1 MKREKLNTLN
11 EKDLILGL
19 ITSDKFC
26 KEVAPIL
33 NPRHLEIDYVRIVST
48 WVKDYVNKFGL
59 APKKDILKLYR
70 AHVEEISDESLQDNI
85 LTFIEKVA
93 RDFDNQKTFNDD
105 YAIQQAI
112 QYLKSRSL
120 KNFSED
126 IDSYLTTGEIG
137 KAEALIT
144 KYRKVEKES
153 GEGVSI
159 LDDSE
164 TVLNA
169 FIEEQDKLFS
179 LNGDY
184 GRLVGDIH
192 REDFIAFLA
201 PMKAGKCLG
210 YGTKILMADGSIK
223 EVQNLVVGDKLM
235 GVDSTPRNVEIVSK
249 GFGKMYR
256 IKSRVNKLAK
266 NKKPDIDFI
275 CNGAHIL
282 VLKNAWKESKIE
294 KFNVNGTLNGEY
306 KKHGK
311 NNWLKEDEIEISV
324 EDFLKL
330 SPYQR
335 ERYKLFRAGVEYP
348 AKEHIVPPY
357 LLGLWLGDGTSS
369 APCITTLDSEII
381 DYCSDWCKSVGE
393 DLLISS
399 SSKNA
404 NLKSLWFRKS
414 KSTRGVFGNELKRL
428 DCFNNK
434 HIPEEYLIDSVE
446 NRLQLLAGIIDT
458 DGYSDG
464 KCIEINLM
472 NKTLIEDVKTLCQQ
486 LGFKTTFIENYKQYK
501 GMYPETNGW
510 AYSWSVKIT
519 GELSKIPVKLERKKA
534 KDSKKFTELKNAF
547 SFEIEELADDNY
559 YGFVLDG
566 DHKFLLADTTVSHNT
581 FQLIDCGI
589 EALKNGL
596 NVVFY
601 SLEMS
606 RTNMIK
612 RIWKALSGQVTE
624 DTELTIPY
632 FTEDGSKWV
641 IENKTTLKKASSIL
655 EIEKKQKSLK
665 RMFRGGSFKVFA
677 EPAYS
682 LTVESLETKLDD
694 LVHDG
699 FMPDVIIIDY
709 ADIMMPSDRSAELRN
724 QLDGIWKRL
733 RAMAQK
739 RKAVVFT
746 ASQTNRGAISRE
758 VEAEDVAEDIRKLAH
773 VTSMVSISKTKYCK
787 ENSLAI
793 FSQLA
798 VREGEPEMRKVIATQ
813 CLALG
818 RPVLDSHW
826 KDDVILD
833 SENENSDEEKSEGI
847 RRKKK

>member
-1 MKREKLNTLN
+1 MRREKLNTLN
-11 EKDLILGL
+11 ERDLTLGL

-26 KEVAPIL
+26 KEVVPIL
-33 NPRHLEIDYVRIVST
+33 NPRHLEIDYTRIISG
-48 WVKDYVNKFGL
+48 WIKDYVNKFGV

-70 AHVEEISDESLQDNI
+70 AHVEEVTDESLQDNI
-85 LTFIEKVA
+85 LTFIEKIA
-93 RDFDNQKTFNDD
+93 KDFESQKTFNDD

-126 IDSYLTTGEIG
+126 IDSFLTTGEIG

-169 FIEEQDKLFS
+169 FTEEQDKLFAFD
-179 LNGDY
+179 GAF

-192 REDFIAFLA
+192 REDFVAFLA
-201 PMKAGKCLG
+201 PMKAGK
-210 YGTKILMADGSIK
+210 
-223 EVQNLVVGDKLM
+223 
-235 GVDSTPRNVEIVSK
+235 
-249 GFGKMYR
+249 
-256 IKSRVNKLAK
+256 
-266 NKKPDIDFI
+266 
-275 CNGAHIL
+275 
-282 VLKNAWKESKIE
+282 
-294 KFNVNGTLNGEY
+294 
-306 KKHGK
+306 
-311 NNWLKEDEIEISV
+311 
-324 EDFLKL
+324 
-330 SPYQR
+330 
-335 ERYKLFRAGVEYP
+335 
-348 AKEHIVPPY
+348 
-357 LLGLWLGDGTSS
+357 
-369 APCITTLDSEII
+369 
-381 DYCSDWCKSVGE
+381 
-393 DLLISS
+393 
-399 SSKNA
+399 
-404 NLKSLWFRKS
+404 
-414 KSTRGVFGNELKRL
+414 
-428 DCFNNK
+428 
-434 HIPEEYLIDSVE
+434 
-446 NRLQLLAGIIDT
+446 
-458 DGYSDG
+458 
-464 KCIEINLM
+464 
-472 NKTLIEDVKTLCQQ
+472 
-486 LGFKTTFIENYKQYK
+486 
-501 GMYPETNGW
+501 
-510 AYSWSVKIT
+510 
-519 GELSKIPVKLERKKA
+519 
-534 KDSKKFTELKNAF
+534 
-547 SFEIEELADDNY
+547 
-559 YGFVLDG
+559 
-566 DHKFLLADTTVSHNT
+566 T

-596 NVVFY
+596 NIVFF

-632 FTEDGSKWV
+632 FAEDGSKWV

-709 ADIMMPSDRSAELRN
+709 ADIMMPSDRNAELRN

-758 VEAEDVAEDIRKLAH
+758 VEAEDIAEDIRKLAH

-833 SENENSDEEKSEGI
+833 SDDENKDDENSEVK
-847 RRKKK
+847 RKKK

>member
-11 EKDLILGL
+11 ERDLLIGL

-26 KEVAPIL
+26 REVAPIL
-33 NPRHLEIDYVRIVST
+33 NPRQLEIDYSRILSG
-48 WVKDYVNKFGL
+48 WVKEYVNKFNV

-85 LTFIEKVA
+85 LTFIEKIA
-93 RDFDNQKTFNDD
+93 KDFDNQKTFNDD

-120 KNFSED
+120 KNFAED

-179 LNGDY
+179 LRGDY

-201 PMKAGKCLG
+201 PMKAGK
-210 YGTKILMADGSIK
+210 
-223 EVQNLVVGDKLM
+223 
-235 GVDSTPRNVEIVSK
+235 
-249 GFGKMYR
+249 
-256 IKSRVNKLAK
+256 
-266 NKKPDIDFI
+266 
-275 CNGAHIL
+275 
-282 VLKNAWKESKIE
+282 
-294 KFNVNGTLNGEY
+294 
-306 KKHGK
+306 
-311 NNWLKEDEIEISV
+311 
-324 EDFLKL
+324 
-330 SPYQR
+330 
-335 ERYKLFRAGVEYP
+335 
-348 AKEHIVPPY
+348 
-357 LLGLWLGDGTSS
+357 
-369 APCITTLDSEII
+369 
-381 DYCSDWCKSVGE
+381 
-393 DLLISS
+393 
-399 SSKNA
+399 
-404 NLKSLWFRKS
+404 
-414 KSTRGVFGNELKRL
+414 
-428 DCFNNK
+428 
-434 HIPEEYLIDSVE
+434 
-446 NRLQLLAGIIDT
+446 
-458 DGYSDG
+458 
-464 KCIEINLM
+464 
-472 NKTLIEDVKTLCQQ
+472 
-486 LGFKTTFIENYKQYK
+486 
-501 GMYPETNGW
+501 
-510 AYSWSVKIT
+510 
-519 GELSKIPVKLERKKA
+519 
-534 KDSKKFTELKNAF
+534 
-547 SFEIEELADDNY
+547 
-559 YGFVLDG
+559 
-566 DHKFLLADTTVSHNT
+566 T

-624 DTELTIPY
+624 DMEIKIPY
-632 FTEDGSKWV
+632 FVEDGNKYI
-641 IENKTTLKKASSIL
+641 IENKVTLKKASSVL
-655 EIEKKQKSLK
+655 EVEKKQKSLK
-665 RMFRGGSFKVFA
+665 RIFRGGSFKVFA

-709 ADIMMPSDRSAELRN
+709 ADIMMPSDRNAELRN

-773 VTSMVSISKTKYCK
+773 VTSMVSISKTKFCK

-793 FSQLA
+793 YSQLA

-826 KDDVILD
+826 KDEVILD
-833 SENENSDEEKSEGI
+833 SDEDNSDSEEKFEGI
-847 RRKKK
+847 KRKRK

>member
-1 MKREKLNTLN
+1 MRREKLNTLN
-11 EKDLILGL
+11 ERDLTLGL

-26 KEVAPIL
+26 KEVVPIL
-33 NPRHLEIDYVRIVST
+33 NPRHLEIDYTRIISG
-48 WVKDYVNKFGL
+48 WVKEYVNKFNV

-70 AHVEEISDESLQDNI
+70 AHVEEISDESLQDNV
-85 LTFIEKVA
+85 LTFIEKIA
-93 RDFDNQKTFNDD
+93 KDFDNQKTFNDE

-126 IDSYLTTGEIG
+126 IDSFLTMGEIG

-164 TVLNA
+164 IVLNA
-169 FIEEQDKLFS
+169 FTEEQDKLFAFD
-179 LNGDY
+179 GAF

-192 REDFIAFLA
+192 REDFVAFLA
-201 PMKAGKCLG
+201 PMKAGK
-210 YGTKILMADGSIK
+210 
-223 EVQNLVVGDKLM
+223 
-235 GVDSTPRNVEIVSK
+235 
-249 GFGKMYR
+249 
-256 IKSRVNKLAK
+256 
-266 NKKPDIDFI
+266 
-275 CNGAHIL
+275 
-282 VLKNAWKESKIE
+282 
-294 KFNVNGTLNGEY
+294 
-306 KKHGK
+306 
-311 NNWLKEDEIEISV
+311 
-324 EDFLKL
+324 
-330 SPYQR
+330 
-335 ERYKLFRAGVEYP
+335 
-348 AKEHIVPPY
+348 
-357 LLGLWLGDGTSS
+357 
-369 APCITTLDSEII
+369 
-381 DYCSDWCKSVGE
+381 
-393 DLLISS
+393 
-399 SSKNA
+399 
-404 NLKSLWFRKS
+404 
-414 KSTRGVFGNELKRL
+414 
-428 DCFNNK
+428 
-434 HIPEEYLIDSVE
+434 
-446 NRLQLLAGIIDT
+446 
-458 DGYSDG
+458 
-464 KCIEINLM
+464 
-472 NKTLIEDVKTLCQQ
+472 
-486 LGFKTTFIENYKQYK
+486 
-501 GMYPETNGW
+501 
-510 AYSWSVKIT
+510 
-519 GELSKIPVKLERKKA
+519 
-534 KDSKKFTELKNAF
+534 
-547 SFEIEELADDNY
+547 
-559 YGFVLDG
+559 
-566 DHKFLLADTTVSHNT
+566 T
-581 FQLIDCGI
+581 FQLIECGI
-589 EALKNGL
+589 EGVKNGL
-596 NVVFY
+596 NVVFF

-632 FTEDGSKWV
+632 FVEDGSKWI

-699 FMPDVIIIDY
+699 FIPDVIIIDY
-709 ADIMMPSDRSAELRN
+709 ADIMMPSDRGAELRN

-758 VEAEDVAEDIRKLAH
+758 VEAEDIAEDIRKLAH

-833 SENENSDEEKSEGI
+833 SDDENKDNENSEVK
-847 RRKKK
+847 RKKK

>member
-1 MKREKLNTLN
+1 MLN

-93 RDFDNQKTFNDD
+93 RDFDNQKTFNAE

-126 IDSYLTTGEIG
+126 IDSYLTIGEIG

-164 TVLNA
+164 IVLNA

-179 LNGDY
+179 LGGDY

-201 PMKAGKCLG
+201 PMKAGK
-210 YGTKILMADGSIK
+210 
-223 EVQNLVVGDKLM
+223 
-235 GVDSTPRNVEIVSK
+235 
-249 GFGKMYR
+249 
-256 IKSRVNKLAK
+256 
-266 NKKPDIDFI
+266 
-275 CNGAHIL
+275 
-282 VLKNAWKESKIE
+282 
-294 KFNVNGTLNGEY
+294 
-306 KKHGK
+306 
-311 NNWLKEDEIEISV
+311 
-324 EDFLKL
+324 
-330 SPYQR
+330 
-335 ERYKLFRAGVEYP
+335 
-348 AKEHIVPPY
+348 
-357 LLGLWLGDGTSS
+357 
-369 APCITTLDSEII
+369 
-381 DYCSDWCKSVGE
+381 
-393 DLLISS
+393 
-399 SSKNA
+399 
-404 NLKSLWFRKS
+404 
-414 KSTRGVFGNELKRL
+414 
-428 DCFNNK
+428 
-434 HIPEEYLIDSVE
+434 
-446 NRLQLLAGIIDT
+446 
-458 DGYSDG
+458 
-464 KCIEINLM
+464 
-472 NKTLIEDVKTLCQQ
+472 
-486 LGFKTTFIENYKQYK
+486 
-501 GMYPETNGW
+501 
-510 AYSWSVKIT
+510 
-519 GELSKIPVKLERKKA
+519 
-534 KDSKKFTELKNAF
+534 
-547 SFEIEELADDNY
+547 
-559 YGFVLDG
+559 
-566 DHKFLLADTTVSHNT
+566 T

-624 DTELTIPY
+624 DMEVKIPY
-632 FTEDGSKWV
+632 FVEDGNKYV
-641 IENKTTLKKASSIL
+641 IETKTTLKKASSVF
-655 EIEKKQKSLK
+655 EVEKKQKSLK
-665 RMFRGGSFKVFA
+665 RIFRGGSFKVFA

-699 FMPDVIIIDY
+699 FIPDVIIIDY
-709 ADIMMPSDRSAELRN
+709 ADIMMPSDKNSELRN

-773 VTSMVSISKTKYCK
+773 VTSMVSISKTKFCK
-787 ENSLAI
+787 EHSIAI
-793 FSQLA
+793 YSQLA

-833 SENENSDEEKSEGI
+833 SDDEENKDDENSNVK
-847 RRKKK
+847 RKRK